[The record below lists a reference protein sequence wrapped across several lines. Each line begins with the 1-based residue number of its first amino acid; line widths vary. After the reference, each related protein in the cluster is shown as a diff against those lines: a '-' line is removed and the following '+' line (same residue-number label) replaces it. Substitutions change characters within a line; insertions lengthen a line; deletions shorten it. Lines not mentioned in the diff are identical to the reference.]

1 MHSCGNPVDGGDV
14 DVVVVIGGVVFVVVV
29 DGGGGGAEVVV
40 GVVFVVV
47 VDGGGGVGVCDGCF
61 DLSQQNFLSALLQI
75 RLLSLAKIVLYSEL
89 VFPFSAPTFLK
100 SSSFDLYETQLS
112 LGRQE

>member
-1 MHSCGNPVDGGDV
+1 MKAASPVTPHSPRLIFGTKLGKDFSSFVPI
-14 DVVVVIGGVVFVVVV
+14 VVVVVVVV
-29 DGGGGGAEVVV
+29 VGGGDAV
-40 GVVFVVV
+40 
-47 VDGGGGVGVCDGCF
+47 DGCF

>member
-1 MHSCGNPVDGGDV
+1 MKAASPVTPHSPLLIFGTKFGKDFSSFVTSG
-14 DVVVVIGGVVFVVVV
+14 VVVVVVGGGGVV
-29 DGGGGGAEVVV
+29 
-40 GVVFVVV
+40 
-47 VDGGGGVGVCDGCF
+47 VGVCDGCF

>member
-1 MHSCGNPVDGGDV
+1 MKAASPVTPHSPLLIFGTKFGKDFSSFVTS
-14 DVVVVIGGVVFVVVV
+14 GV
-29 DGGGGGAEVVV
+29 G
-40 GVVFVVV
+40 VVV